1 MTECEGCES
10 ENIKIPVMRARER
23 RLEIVWVGLD
33 DVVCVSLLRPFWF
46 DFKHYLRYKIDL

>member
-33 DVVCVSLLRPFWF
+33 DVVCVFLFLDRSGLILNIF
-46 DFKHYLRYKIDL
+46 